1 MEVQSVEEARF
12 VDAQYFYLIQ
22 EKKIWNLKIYLSYW
36 AKIPG
41 SKSFFVYVLS
51 LVMYAFIILFYAQ
64 G

>member
-12 VDAQYFYLIQ
+12 VDAQYFYY
-22 EKKIWNLKIYLSYW
+22 KKVKFKTPIFVFPIELKYLGLRAFLCRFY
-36 AKIPG
+36 
-41 SKSFFVYVLS
+41 S